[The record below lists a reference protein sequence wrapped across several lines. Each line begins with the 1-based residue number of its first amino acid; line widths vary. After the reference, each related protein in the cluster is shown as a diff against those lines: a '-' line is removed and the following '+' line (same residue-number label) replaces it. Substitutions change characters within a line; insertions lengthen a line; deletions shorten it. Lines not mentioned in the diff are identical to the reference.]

1 MPTNKKT
8 TDMLTMLMKTQY
20 DDIRDAEMLADY
32 AMQAKSAGADSMAS
46 FFAQRAKS
54 RITSFDDTQRHVDNI
69 MHEMHD
75 EKDDAT
81 ADPFRCAYTEHL
93 AEWVQKIKD
102 KISRM

>member
-1 MPTNKKT
+1 MPSNTKKK
-8 TDMLTMLMKTQY
+8 DLLTMLMKTQY
-20 DDIRDAEMLADY
+20 DDIRDAEMLAEY
-32 AMQAKSAGADSMAS
+32 AMQAKSTSADSMAS

-69 MHEMHD
+69 LNEMHE
-75 EKDDAT
+75 EDDAT